1 MVSCCSE
8 PCHVAT
14 TPSTRTVTG
23 HGIEPCRA
31 NAASHRPCTATAT
44 ATVRHSTPGPVALEA
59 IEPPSVE
66 GAVGLPPPSA
76 AVQSRERALQMR
88 DGMRI
93 IRSISELNASL
104 MVNTHHLLYN
114 HHTMIGQAEF
124 ASRFR
129 ERLRELLADSG
140 RSQSD
145 FAAEAGI
152 DRSTLSQLLSAGDRR
167 LPRAETLAAIAEAS
181 GASVDWLLGLTDGG
195 PSRADIVHEEFAL
208 NLDELSSLDET
219 WIDWHEQSAGS
230 KIRTLPASLPDL
242 VKTEAV
248 IRHEVQRYATVRP
261 EQRIETS
268 TAPLE
273 LARAPGSDLE
283 CCNSIQAIE
292 GFARG
297 WDVWASLEHRH
308 RVAQLDRMI
317 ELCEELYP
325 TFRWFLY
332 DSRQRYTSA
341 ITIFGLERAV
351 LYLGQMYMVLNNRRH
366 VTTFVKHFDDLIR
379 VAVVQPP
386 DMPRLLR
393 KLRSEIT

>member
-1 MVSCCSE
+1 M
-8 PCHVAT
+8 
-14 TPSTRTVTG
+14 
-23 HGIEPCRA
+23 
-31 NAASHRPCTATAT
+31 
-44 ATVRHSTPGPVALEA
+44 
-59 IEPPSVE
+59 
-66 GAVGLPPPSA
+66 
-76 AVQSRERALQMR
+76 
-88 DGMRI
+88 
-93 IRSISELNASL
+93 
-104 MVNTHHLLYN
+104 
-114 HHTMIGQAEF
+114 
-124 ASRFR
+124 
-129 ERLRELLADSG
+129 
-140 RSQSD
+140 
-145 FAAEAGI
+145 
-152 DRSTLSQLLSAGDRR
+152 
-167 LPRAETLAAIAEAS
+167 
-181 GASVDWLLGLTDGG
+181 
-195 PSRADIVHEEFAL
+195 
-208 NLDELSSLDET
+208 
-219 WIDWHEQSAGS
+219 
-230 KIRTLPASLPDL
+230 
-242 VKTEAV
+242 

-341 ITIFGLERAV
+341 VTIFGLERAV

-366 VTTFVKHFDDLIR
+366 VMTFVKHFDDLIR

-393 KLRSEIT
+393 RFRSEIT